1 MLPRRI
7 ARADAAFLT
16 TLRALVDQWIDSGIN
31 EDGIER
37 PSSRHVHPSPKGY
50 QESLFDILLEW
61 LGRNRPRPALMRDG
75 KLGILDLRPNLH
87 GLELDTY
94 ARESAIFYLS
104 ELLECPAPH
113 RLARCKNCR
122 TYFAR
127 KRERKGDIKRGTYCG
142 KCELLGA
149 AERTKLSR

>member
-1 MLPRRI
+1 M
-7 ARADAAFLT
+7 
-16 TLRALVDQWIDSGIN
+16 
-31 EDGIER
+31 
-37 PSSRHVHPSPKGY
+37 
-50 QESLFDILLEW
+50 
-61 LGRNRPRPALMRDG
+61 RNG
-75 KLGILDLRPNLH
+75 KIGILDLRPNLH

-113 RLARCKNCR
+113 RLACKNCR

-127 KRERKGDIKRGTYCG
+127 KRGRKGDIKRGAYCG

-149 AERTKLSR
+149 AERTKLSRERRKNLLLDAAAKAWPKWKKSNSYPILQGSGPRLFVAESA